1 MKQKYTITVANSEI
15 NIITEEPKE
24 SIDTVVGVVDR
35 RLREIL
41 LHSKSISRVDAA
53 LLLSLEC
60 AAEKINIQKQL
71 RDAEAQNERLVVLG
85 ESKDREIAL
94 LEREI
99 ETLRASLNIAN
110 SHGKTAP
117 KRANSAQL
125 GFDDIDGEHTETPV
139 EEPVKVQKKSEEP
152 AEISPDTAVQSILDG
167 EEHQGEHGRK
177 HRRVRAKSVGGEKP
191 SKVRSMFD
199 LISYD
204 DI

>member
-110 SHGKTAP
+110 SHGKNAP

-125 GFDDIDGEHTETPV
+125 GFDDIDGEHTEASA

-152 AEISPDTAVQSILDG
+152 AESTLDTAVQSILDG

-177 HRRVRAKSVGGEKP
+177 RRRVRAKSAGGEKP